1 MKERL
6 FPAQGHFP
14 RCFRAHALFMLLG
27 ALIPSWAIAAKL
39 PQVYVRDQQY
49 RFSAADPRCQDRQL
63 QLCYSKTEIADNP
76 HNYSLNFIEFRDSG
90 KLWDSAELDAALK
103 QLDLARQNKERV
115 IVFIYIHGWHNN
127 AGDRDQGKGKRDC
140 GENLY
145 IGDVAKFEHC
155 GLEKIAKIE
164 PTTPGAAPRVV
175 GIYLAWHGTDF
186 TLFPLLVPY
195 YVPSYIF
202 RRHSAYK
209 VGQTGMERVLEQ
221 ILGVIQQHRS
231 SYFVVAMG
239 HSFGARALENADIM
253 LDPAYPQFKQFSQS
267 KTTDAVPL
275 SQPRLATSSSLE
287 SVTPASL
294 SLTEEAPGTSVQIPL
309 VPPRAAL
316 ISAELRTKTVSG
328 LGEEAQLRTPQ
339 APLGPLPSSE
349 LPVDLVFYVNAATS
363 RNRTIKT
370 VSDWDAYLNSHCS
383 SESQEVGCGQDPLYF
398 AVSSRADI
406 LTALVMPIANV
417 VFPDWSTDRWHI
429 ISAANTPWMQTHS
442 IPTLIQNIPPTLD
455 KDAFCFQTIGPNGTY
470 YRYVV
475 DPKDHKTPTPFWI
488 MNSDHRYAAL
498 EGMLHKIPLLRG
510 AVRHDWVISA
520 HGDVW
525 NRSVFSMIY
534 ALIETKTTYTANATC
549 YEDTK
554 GKRLLSQ

>member
-6 FPAQGHFP
+6 STGQGHFS

-27 ALIPSWAIAAKL
+27 AFIPSWALAAKL

-49 RFSAADPRCQDRQL
+49 RWPAEDKRCKEQG
-63 QLCYSKTEIADNP
+63 LCYAATVPGNSGHD
-76 HNYSLNFIEFRDSG
+76 YSMNFIEFRDSG
-90 KLWDSAELDAALK
+90 ELWDSAELNAALK

-221 ILGVIQQHRS
+221 ILCVIQQHRS

-267 KTTDAVPL
+267 NSADGLPP
-275 SQPRLATSSSLE
+275 SQPKLEMSSSPE

-294 SLTEEAPGTSVQIPL
+294 SFAEGAPQTSPQIPL

-316 ISAELRTKTVSG
+316 ISAGLRVQALSDSSQ
-328 LGEEAQLRTPQ
+328 EAQLRTPQ
-339 APLGPLPSSE
+339 VPLGPLPSRE
-349 LPVDLVFYVNAATS
+349 LPIDLVFYVNAATS
-363 RNRTIKT
+363 SYRTIKT
-370 VSDWDAYLNSHCS
+370 VSDWDAYRIAHCS
-383 SESQEVGCGQDPLYF
+383 PESQGIGCEQDPLYF

-442 IPTLIQNIPPTLD
+442 IPTLIQNVPPTLD
-455 KDAFCFQTIGPNGTY
+455 KDAFCFQTIDRNGTY

-498 EGMLHKIPLLRG
+498 EGMLHKIPLLRRV
-510 AVRHDWVISA
+510 VRHDWVISA

-554 GKRLLSQ
+554 GRQLLSQ